1 MSKDLLIK
9 EKLNEIIGEIKSTG
23 KLIGVL
29 LSDREGTLILEN
41 VSIEFDKFN
50 CSSMCASVLESALT
64 LGRILED
71 QKVAK
76 IITEVE
82 ETSIIILECDEKR
95 FLTLFANYDSKINAL
110 LEEIKNFI
118 KKIVLLYEYD

>member
-1 MSKDLLIK
+1 MSKELIIR
-9 EKLNEIIGEIKSTG
+9 EKLKEIIDEIKNTG
-23 KLIGVL
+23 RLIGVI
-29 LSDREGTLILEN
+29 LSDREGNLILEN
-41 VSIEFDKFN
+41 VSMEFDKSN

-71 QKVAK
+71 QKVSK

-82 ETSIIILECDEKR
+82 ETSIVILECDEKR
-95 FLTLFANYDSKINAL
+95 FLTLFANYESKINVL
-110 LEEIKNFI
+110 LEEVKNFV